1 MSHYT
6 LLVVQNSSAAR
17 ATVDVGTVIADTY
30 TIEALIGRG
39 GMGSVFLASHN
50 RLPGKKVAIKM
61 LHPDLVDDEVLARFK
76 REAQI
81 ATQLDHPNIVR
92 VDDFLTLADGTPCML
107 LEYLQGETLAQRLR
121 AGPLELEHALS
132 IVRQIGSA
140 LSAAHRAG
148 IVHRDLKPQNIF
160 LVPTEHD
167 GHAIEVAKVLDFG
180 ISKIRGSQT
189 VKTQESSLLGTPQY
203 MAPEQATGQHTAV
216 DERTDVFAFGAIVYE
231 MLAGQPAFQGAS
243 IPEVVFKVV
252 YEQPTPLTTLATTV
266 PTTVTD
272 AISHAMEKQADK
284 RFANVN
290 AFIEA
295 LTGQPISVFRKKVP
309 LPETK
314 LADGTRAGASAA
326 FAATMGS
333 GDHKD
338 AIVPL
343 PVVNAMAA
351 TVDSQS
357 RGRTLSAPPPIA
369 DDPAVTTK
377 DKARRSPLVVP
388 AIALGGAVI
397 AGAIVFL
404 ALRGSPDKPTPPPIA
419 DQQSKDVIA
428 PVVTDAGAVAQVAPS
443 DAPAVA
449 QIAPSDA
456 PAVAHVVAS
465 DAAVVAHVVAG
476 DAAVVAHV
484 ATDAGAAKVAAPDT
498 KTYADEIEVKGLLAE
513 VEASFKSGDCETAR
527 RGALLVTRKPNPRPD
542 QRITAYGV
550 IGACSCSLESDQSG
564 ANAAYRGTPD
574 GTPAARRIIAA
585 CKTVNITPFR

>member
-6 LLVVQNSSAAR
+6 LTVVQNSSAAR

-92 VDDFLTLADGTPCML
+92 VDDFLTLPDGTPCML

-121 AGPLELEHALS
+121 AGPLQLEHALS

-203 MAPEQATGQHTAV
+203 MAPEQATGQHAQV

-266 PTTVTD
+266 PTSVTD
-272 AISHAMEKQADK
+272 AITHAMEKKADA
-284 RFANVN
+284 RFTNVN

-309 LPETK
+309 LPDAP
-314 LADGTRAGASAA
+314 LAKGTRAGGDVG
-326 FAATMGS
+326 FDATVGS

-338 AIVPL
+338 AIAPAPL
-343 PVVNAMAA
+343 VSAMAA

-357 RGRTLSAPPPIA
+357 RGRTLSSPPPVMSSTA
-369 DDPAVTTK
+369 ATESAPAAK
-377 DKARRSPLVVP
+377 PKRSALVVP
-388 AIALGGAVI
+388 LIALGGAAVVSVV
-397 AGAIVFL
+397 VFF
-404 ALRGSPDKPTPPPIA
+404 AMRGGDKPPPPPPVVADKVDKPPVVPDKA
-419 DQQSKDVIA
+419 V
-428 PVVTDAGAVAQVAPS
+428 PVVQPAVDAGTASDAATVAVVPTDAGARAAHPPTPPAP
-443 DAPAVA
+443 PGPEV
-449 QIAPSDA
+449 
-456 PAVAHVVAS
+456 
-465 DAAVVAHVVAG
+465 
-476 DAAVVAHV
+476 
-484 ATDAGAAKVAAPDT
+484 KDT
-498 KTYADEIEVKGLLAE
+498 KTYANEAESRAPLAAAE
-513 VEASFKSGDCETAR
+513 DAFKAGNCDGAR
-527 RGALLVTRKPNPRPD
+527 HGALIVTRALEPSPSQLN
-542 QRITAYGV
+542 AAWGM
-550 IGACSCSLESDQSG
+550 IGACACIDASDLSG
-564 ANAAYRGTPD
+564 ANTAYRNVHD
-574 GTPAARRIIAA
+574 GTPGARRILTA
-585 CKTVNITPFR
+585 CKQANITVSR